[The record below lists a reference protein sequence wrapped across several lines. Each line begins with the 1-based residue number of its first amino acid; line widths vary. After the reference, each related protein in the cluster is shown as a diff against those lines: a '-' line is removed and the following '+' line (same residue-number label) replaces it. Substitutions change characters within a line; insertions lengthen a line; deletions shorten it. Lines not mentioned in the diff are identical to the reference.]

1 MDYVQFLLK
10 ISKKSFSYVAT
21 SWYVLTTPFLYCT
34 IELRCEY
41 PFYVVRYKPKKKKLK
56 MAGENELIFRSERIN
71 GIQVNLAA
79 RSWHIVQDIL
89 Y

>member
-1 MDYVQFLLK
+1 
-10 ISKKSFSYVAT
+10 
-21 SWYVLTTPFLYCT
+21 
-34 IELRCEY
+34 
-41 PFYVVRYKPKKKKLK
+41 